1 MVLHLLQEQ
10 LKSITK
16 PSSRAAL
23 GPGLHHRPFFKDKHL
38 GGGRKVGGVAGP
50 PKCLLCSS
58 SQFFFFF
65 SEPAVGIYIESKVL
79 PAPE

>member
-58 SQFFFFF
+58 NQFFFFLK
-65 SEPAVGIYIESKVL
+65 PAVGIYIESKVL